1 MNIILGPPG
10 TGKTTYLLNK
20 VEEYLSKG
28 VAPDRIGYFGFTRRA
43 ASEAIDRACEKFKL
57 HRRDL
62 PFFRTLHSLA
72 FMQMGI
78 NHNQILTSDKFTE
91 IGDWLKIGGFFN
103 SGLTD
108 QGPYKD
114 FGYGDKFL
122 ELINIARIQQQPL
135 RGVYNASTVPLKTDW
150 ARVDYVDRGLKAW
163 KDRYQL
169 FDYTDMLEQFCY
181 RQLAPKLEVV
191 FIDEAQD
198 LSPLQWKMVHL
209 LQANCKEM
217 FVAGDDDQAIFRYAG
232 ADVDYFIGL
241 EGNVTVLN
249 QSYRIPALHHALSQ
263 KVIQRVVDRRPKQFN
278 PRDED
283 GFVHWHRHSEEV
295 NMSDGEWLLLSRTT
309 RGARQIEEEVRR
321 RGHLYIYNGSKS
333 IDGKVLESVRLW
345 ENLRDG
351 GMLTAEQVR
360 TVYSQ
365 MLLGTQVEY
374 GHKTFS
380 KGQPD
385 QRYGLQDLLD
395 FHGLLHS
402 LPWDE
407 GLGKISD
414 KDKRYIKACLRKGES
429 LTQEPRIRISTIH
442 SAKGAQA
449 DNVMVLTDTMR
460 RSYSMWRKFENE
472 HFDEARVFYVGLTR
486 ALQHLH
492 LVHPMFSRGYQIPA

>member
-20 VEEYLSKG
+20 VEEYMLKG
-28 VAPDRIGYFGFTRRA
+28 VPPDRIGYFGFTRRA
-43 ASEAIDRACEKFKL
+43 AAEAIDRACGKFKL
-57 HRRDL
+57 SRRDL

-78 NHNQILTSDKFTE
+78 NHNQIMTADKFPE
-91 IGDWLKIGGFFN
+91 VGEWLKIGGFFN

-122 ELINIARIQQQPL
+122 EIINIARILQQPL
-135 RGVYNASTVPLKTDW
+135 RQAYNESTVPLKTDW

-181 RQLAPKLEVV
+181 RELAPKLEVV

-209 LQANCKEM
+209 LQANAKEV

-241 EGNVTVLN
+241 QGSVTVLD
-249 QSYRIPALHHALSQ
+249 QSYRIPATHHALSQ
-263 KVIQRVVDRRPKQFN
+263 KVIQRVIDRRPKEFN

-283 GFVHWHRHSEEV
+283 GCINWHRHSEEV
-295 NMSDGEWLLLSRTT
+295 NMANGDWLLLSRTT
-309 RGARQIEEEVRR
+309 RGAKQIEEEVRR

-333 IDGKVLESVRLW
+333 IDGKVLEAVRLW
-345 ENLRDG
+345 ENMRNGSTLN
-351 GMLTAEQVR
+351 AEQVR
-360 TVYSQ
+360 IVYGQ
-365 MLLGTQVEY
+365 MLLGSQVAY
-374 GHKTFS
+374 GHKTFN
-380 KGQPD
+380 KGQSD
-385 QRYGLQDLLD
+385 QRYAMQDLLD
-395 FHGLLHS
+395 FHGLLHT

-407 GLGKISD
+407 GLGKISEND
-414 KDKRYIKACLRKGES
+414 RRYIKACLRKGES
-429 LTQEPRIRISTIH
+429 LDR
-442 SAKGAQA
+442 
-449 DNVMVLTDTMR
+449 
-460 RSYSMWRKFENE
+460 
-472 HFDEARVFYVGLTR
+472 
-486 ALQHLH
+486 
-492 LVHPMFSRGYQIPA
+492 

>member
-1 MNIILGPPG
+1 MNVILGPPG

-20 VEEYLSKG
+20 VEEYLQKG
-28 VAPDRIGYFGFTRRA
+28 IPPDRIGYFGFTRRA

-78 NHNQILTSDKFTE
+78 NHNQIMTADKFPE
-91 IGDWLKIGGFFN
+91 IGEWLKIGGFFN

-122 ELINIARIQQQPL
+122 EIINISRILQQPL
-135 RGVYNASTVPLKTDW
+135 RKAYNESTVPLKTDW

-181 RQLAPKLEVV
+181 RELAPRLEVV

-209 LQANCKEM
+209 LEANSKEM

-241 EGNVTVLN
+241 KGAVTVLD
-249 QSYRIPALHHALSQ
+249 QSYRIPSLHHALSQ
-263 KVIQRVVDRRPKQFN
+263 KVIQRVVDRRPNEFN
-278 PRDED
+278 PRNEV
-283 GFVHWHRHSEEV
+283 GAVHWHRHSEQV
-295 NMSDGEWLLLSRTT
+295 DMSSGEWLLLSRTT
-309 RGARQIEEEVRR
+309 RGAKQIEEEVRR
-321 RGHLYIYNGSKS
+321 RGHLYVYNGSKS
-333 IDGKVLESVRLW
+333 IDGKVLEAVRLW
-345 ENLRDG
+345 ENMRNG
-351 GMLTAEQVR
+351 STLTAEQVR
-360 TVYSQ
+360 IVYSQ
-365 MLLGTQVEY
+365 MLLGSQVEY
-374 GHKTFS
+374 GHKTFN
-380 KGQPD
+380 KGQSD
-385 QRYGLQDLLD
+385 QRYSMQDLQD
-395 FHGLLHS
+395 FYGLLHT

-407 GLGKISD
+407 GLGKISET
-414 KDKRYIKACLRKGES
+414 DKRYIKACLRKGES
-429 LTQEPRIRISTIH
+429 LTEEPRIRISTIH

-449 DNVMVLTDTMR
+449 DNVMLLTDTMR
-460 RSYSMWRKFENE
+460 RSYSMWRKVENE
-472 HFDEARVFYVGLTR
+472 PLDEARVFYVGLTR

-492 LVHPMFSRGYQIPA
+492 LIHPMHSRGYQIPA